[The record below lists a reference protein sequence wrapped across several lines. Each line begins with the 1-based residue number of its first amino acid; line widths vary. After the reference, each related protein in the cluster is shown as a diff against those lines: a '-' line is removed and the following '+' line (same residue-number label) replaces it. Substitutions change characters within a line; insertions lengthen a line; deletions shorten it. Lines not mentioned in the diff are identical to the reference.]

1 MALPEGARRARI
13 LSSALH
19 QAVNGYDAVRIRAVA
34 DAAGVSASA
43 VYHHFSS
50 KDGLLLECLHGWL
63 SEFADQD
70 AIDIIPAA
78 APYHRLLVVIEWL
91 TEELASTPRLAD
103 AVARAYLHATGPAA
117 GKADLVRD
125 KLIQIFVDALRQDQ
139 PDRADHNRQVAEL
152 VADVW
157 IANILA
163 IAQKRITA
171 RDLRRRLEY
180 AISAISRNAG
190 QLSQV
195 AGFGASLSAQGA

>member
-13 LSSALH
+13 LSSALR

-34 DAAGVSASA
+34 EAAGVSASA
-43 VYHHFSS
+43 VYQYFSS

-70 AIDIIPAA
+70 AIAIVPAA
-78 APYHRLLVVIEWL
+78 ASGHRLLIVIESL
-91 TEELASTPRLAD
+91 TERLASTPRLAD

-117 GKADLVRD
+117 DKADLVRD
-125 KLIQIFVDALRQDQ
+125 KLIQIFADALQQDH
-139 PDRADHNRQVAEL
+139 PRRPDHNRQVAEL

-163 IAQKRITA
+163 IAQKRTTA
-171 RDLRRRLEY
+171 RDLRLRLEH
-180 AISAISRNAG
+180 AIAAVSRNAG
-190 QLSQV
+190 HLTRV
-195 AGFGASLSAQGA
+195 PGFGATLSFQGA